1 VISSSDGS
9 CPSRKTTKT
18 LTISPLNGSGLEDID
33 SIFLVGGFV
42 NFTNTEHAICIGLL
56 PDVERGK
63 VKKVGNAAIEG
74 TGQALISKTK
84 REEAEA
90 VAKRIEHIKLEEKDK
105 FMELFVSVLYFQKRL
120 SPNFII
126 INMDT

>member
-1 VISSSDGS
+1 M
-9 CPSRKTTKT
+9 
-18 LTISPLNGSGLEDID
+18 
-33 SIFLVGGFV
+33 